1 MDTGTA
7 LNEARRRLAPISE
20 SAALDGQV
28 LLAHLLEVSRAR
40 VLAHPEAQLSQ
51 QQAGA
56 LKAALVRLERGE
68 PLPYVLGHWEF
79 FGLDLI
85 VSPEV
90 LIPRPETELLVEQA
104 IQWLSQ
110 HSEKRSVVDVGAG
123 SGCIAVAL
131 AVNLP
136 GLRLL
141 ASDISSP
148 ALQVA
153 RRNAQKHQVA
163 GRVDFV
169 LADLLPPAAQPFD
182 LICANL
188 PYIPLSELKSLPVYR
203 YEPLL
208 ALSSG
213 ADGLDLIGRLLRSAP
228 PRLAPGGMIL
238 LEIEAS
244 QGSRALALARSIFP
258 HAEVQVLRDLAG
270 KERLLKIVNIG

>member
-1 MDTGTA
+1 LSIGTA
-7 LNEARRRLAPISE
+7 LNEARRRLAPNSE

-28 LLAHLLEVSRAR
+28 LLAHLLGVSRAW
-40 VLAHPEAQLSQ
+40 VLAHPEAQLSPEQ
-51 QQAGA
+51 ESA
-56 LKAALVRLERGE
+56 LQAALDRLEGGE

-79 FGLDLI
+79 YGLDLI
-85 VSPEV
+85 VTPEV

-104 IQWLSQ
+104 LSWLGQ
-110 HSEKRSVVDVGAG
+110 RSERHSVVDVGSG

-141 ASDISSP
+141 ASDISGP
-148 ALQVA
+148 ALRVS
-153 RRNAQKHQVA
+153 RRNALKHQVD

-169 LADLLPPAAQPFD
+169 QADLLPPTAPPFD

-188 PYIPLSELKSLPVYR
+188 PYIPLAELKSLPVYR
-203 YEPLL
+203 FEPLL

-228 PRLAPGGMIL
+228 PRLAPGGMLL

-258 HAEVQVLRDLAG
+258 LAEIQVLRDLAG
-270 KERLLKIVNIG
+270 RERLLRIVNIA